1 MKTLLILIGLLLLL
15 QPEQTQ
21 ANELHDGL
29 SSLLAFLQE
38 NYNLVTL
45 SIETKYRGVYEAAA
59 KRIEYINFVKK
70 EFLGYFSRIVQSV
83 EGEDDFRQFIKLTS
97 QYDYLFQIHDSI
109 DDLFTAK
116 KVMNDNYI
124 ELKSDILRLV
134 RELSG

>member
-1 MKTLLILIGLLLLL
+1 M
-15 QPEQTQ
+15 
-21 ANELHDGL
+21 HDGL